1 MELGYTSREGNAFN
15 TLTIRHILE
24 NPKYKGWY
32 CGNKS
37 QSVDYRT
44 KRNVLLDESEWVTY
58 PDPSIPAIVSEDCGI
73 GPMPCTREG
82 EKKRSHTAAAS
93 AFTIA
98 IPTAQKSIVRN
109 TGLPFTGR

>member
-44 KRNVLLDESEWVTY
+44 KRDILLDESEWVTC
-58 PDPSIPAIVSEDCGI
+58 PDPSIPAIVSEELWS
-73 GPMPCTREG
+73 RANALY
-82 EKKRSHTAAAS
+82 KRRR
-93 AFTIA
+93 
-98 IPTAQKSIVRN
+98 RN
-109 TGLPFTGR
+109 DVTQQRNQFPQSLSLQRKNLL